1 MVIHEKASRN
11 QANKTG
17 KEQAEN
23 LRSKNKLVLHKETN
37 MNNVR
42 KQVHRV
48 TKTVWPGRHGGPGLY
63 THTGRQDTGET
74 NR

>member
-1 MVIHEKASRN
+1 MVIHEKASRY

-48 TKTVWPGRHGGPGLY
+48 TKTIWQGRHGGAGLY
-63 THTGRQDTGET
+63 THREA
-74 NR
+74 RHR